1 MESAIQDLVKMGD
14 IDSLYEVMT
23 EHEDFIY
30 CFDAAEGLI
39 MLGDKRGIEFLV
51 DATQSDD
58 EDINAVA
65 REILDSP
72 EVRRKREELE
82 GDKKKE
88 RQVALESVRKRIA
101 EGKKVFIYKTI
112 FLPSSY
118 FISADPSE
126 DGDSVDAL
134 NEFGFEGWEVAAFF
148 PAPNVGLRGSFGMGA
163 APVTVSGNL
172 TGGYFLLKKEV
183 SANES
188 AELDEL

>member
-1 MESAIQDLVKMGD
+1 MEAAIQDLINMGD
-14 IDSLYEVMT
+14 IESLYEVMT

-39 MLGDKRGIEFLV
+39 TLGDKRGIEFLV
-51 DATQSDD
+51 DATQSED
-58 EDINAVA
+58 EEISDIAQEMLA
-65 REILDSP
+65 SP

-82 GDKKKE
+82 RDKKKE
-88 RQVALESVRKRIA
+88 RQAALEGVRKRIA

-126 DGDSVDAL
+126 DGDNVDAL
-134 NEFGFEGWEVAAFF
+134 NEFGFEGWEVTAFLDN
-148 PAPNVGLRGSFGMGA
+148 PGGGP
-163 APVTVSGNL
+163 APVTRGGRL
-172 TGGYFLLKKEV
+172 LGGYFLLKKEV
-183 SANES
+183 STGES

>member
-1 MESAIQDLVKMGD
+1 MEAAIQDLINMGD
-14 IDSLYEVMT
+14 IESLYEVMT

-39 MLGDKRGIEFLV
+39 TLGDKRGIEFLL
-51 DATQSDD
+51 DATQSED
-58 EDINAVA
+58 EEISGVA
-65 REILDSP
+65 QEMLDSP

-82 GDKKKE
+82 GEKKKE
-88 RQVALESVRKRIA
+88 RQAALERVRKRLA

-118 FISADPSE
+118 FINPDRSD

-134 NEFGFEGWEVAAFF
+134 NDFGFDGWEVAAFF
-148 PAPNVGLRGSFGMGA
+148 PLPSAGLRGN
-163 APVTVSGNL
+163 P
-172 TGGYFLLKKEV
+172 GGHFLLKKEV

>member
-1 MESAIQDLVKMGD
+1 MEAAIQDLVNMGD

-51 DATQSDD
+51 DATQSED
-58 EDINAVA
+58 EEISAVA
-65 REILDSP
+65 EEMLASP

-88 RQVALESVRKRIA
+88 RQAALESVRKRIA

-118 FISADPSE
+118 FINTDRSE
-126 DGDSVDAL
+126 DGDRVDAL
-134 NEFGFEGWEVAAFF
+134 NDFGFEGWEVAAFF
-148 PAPNVGLRGSFGMGA
+148 PLPSVGLRGN
-163 APVTVSGNL
+163 P
-172 TGGYFLLKKEV
+172 GGYFLLKKEV
-183 SANES
+183 SASES